1 MKRMKTVSNE
11 EVARWVVRLD
21 AGALS
26 PDEERELNAWLD
38 AAPHHR
44 GALIRAR
51 AAWADLDRIGALAGG
66 SSSGTS
72 PYTFVSTRR
81 YLLAASL
88 AAITLGG
95 AGYFAYALTRDV
107 YDTGIGEVRRVTL
120 ADGSS
125 MVLNSGTKAV
135 VRFDDTQREVQLERG
150 EALFEVRK
158 DKARPFIVRTDGLS
172 VRAVGTAFAVR
183 IADER
188 VAVTVTE
195 GVVEVARAVDAPQR
209 VAANHRAVVKSAAP
223 VAIEPIAPAIANRQL
238 AWRDGMVAF
247 DGELLGEAVAEINR
261 HSRRPIVIDDPAL
274 GAMQIVG
281 IFRVGD
287 VEGFANAAATALG
300 AEVQT
305 DGDVIHLTRMGESR

>member
-1 MKRMKTVSNE
+1 MERMKTRSNE

-21 AGALS
+21 AGPLS
-26 PDEERELNAWLD
+26 PDEERELDAWLD

-51 AAWADLDRIGALAGG
+51 AAWTDLDRIGALAGG
-66 SSSGTS
+66 SSSGVSRYS
-72 PYTFVSTRR
+72 PTTTRR

-88 AAITLGG
+88 AAVTLG
-95 AGYFAYALTRDV
+95 AGYFAYTLTRDV

-125 MVLNSGTKAV
+125 MVLNSGTKAI
-135 VRFDDTQREVQLERG
+135 VRFVDSQREIRLERG

-158 DKARPFIVRTDGLS
+158 DKVRPFTVRTNGLT

-183 IADER
+183 IAEEK
-188 VAVTVTE
+188 VAITVTE
-195 GVVEVARAVDAPQR
+195 GVVEVGRAVDEPQR
-209 VAANHRAVVKSAAP
+209 VGANHRVVVKSAAP
-223 VAIEPIAPAIANRQL
+223 VAIEPIAPAIVNRQL

-247 DGELLGEAVAEINR
+247 DGELLGEAVVEINR
-261 HSRRPIVIDDPAL
+261 HSRQPIVVDDPAL
-274 GAMQIVG
+274 GAMPIVG

-287 VEGFANAAATALG
+287 VEGFANAAAIALG

-305 DGDVIHLTRMGESR
+305 DGAVIRLTRVGESH